1 VWAAGASPLLRPP
14 TDHRNC
20 TLIDLNDAMHRRGRA
35 SAIYEYLSA
44 AAAADDMRAVASAL
58 VA

>member
-1 VWAAGASPLLRPP
+1 VGGWCISARTP
-14 TDHRNC
+14 TNHQNC

-44 AAAADDMRAVASAL
+44 AAADDMRAVASAL